1 MDQAWI
7 GVIGTG
13 IGAALGIAP
22 TSIKAVL
29 DWRTAKADREH
40 RKREIQ
46 RAQIKEWRDGLRSAQ
61 IADQGWETTKNNP
74 LTQDT
79 LFLGQGER
87 PNIVGE
93 PWFLSL
99 RKYLPVKYQD
109 AVEVHCDK
117 ETAYALGKEIER
129 IEHQWLGD
137 I

>member
-13 IGAALGIAP
+13 IGAALGVAP

-40 RKREIQ
+40 REREVH
-46 RAQIKEWRDGLRSAQ
+46 RAQIKDWRDGLNSAR
-61 IADQGWETTKNNP
+61 IADQGWESAQNDP
-74 LTQDT
+74 LMQNT
-79 LFLGQGER
+79 FLTREER
-87 PNIVGE
+87 PNIVGT

-99 RKYLPVKYQD
+99 RKHLPAEYQD
-109 AVEVHCDK
+109 EVEVHCDK

-129 IEHQWLGD
+129 IEHEWLGD
-137 I
+137 